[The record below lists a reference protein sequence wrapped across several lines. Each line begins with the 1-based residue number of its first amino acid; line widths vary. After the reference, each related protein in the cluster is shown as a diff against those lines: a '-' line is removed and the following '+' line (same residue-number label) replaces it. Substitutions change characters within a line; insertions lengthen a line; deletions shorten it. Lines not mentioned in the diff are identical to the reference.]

1 MSLDSWLQRHRRQ
14 RLDLVSGEIVSLNLV
29 DRPKPSIDEAPTS
42 TVADPAD
49 EQPIIHPPAGPWN
62 RKYLLLS
69 IALIPLVFSLLAP
82 NNTRDIAERFSH
94 TVGQLPP
101 RDQARILEGVL
112 KKNITLQDLIMRLP
126 DHRIEGAHLSRD
138 SWMHWLYA
146 MIAAGV
152 FFGALTLVFPA
163 SRATPRQLLRIGIFT
178 GTIGILLLICFQ
190 AAAAGTDGVWLK
202 GFGIVTAI
210 FYIVK
215 FIGYSYAAALDP
227 KNGFLLS
234 AMGFTF
240 GVGFCEEVAKMLP
253 LVRHFRYHATLD
265 WRGACLW
272 GLASGVGFGVS
283 EGISYASSYYNGV
296 QSASIY
302 AVRFIS
308 CVGLHAIWSGAA
320 AVTLFERQSSLQTHC
335 SSLEFIWRLLQIVA
349 IPMILHGLYDTLL
362 KKDMPAVALLAAVVS
377 FGWMVYQF
385 ERYHRKEHNPETD
398 SMVAAGA
405 V

>member
-1 MSLDSWLQRHRRQ
+1 
-14 RLDLVSGEIVSLNLV
+14 
-29 DRPKPSIDEAPTS
+29 
-42 TVADPAD
+42 
-49 EQPIIHPPAGPWN
+49 
-62 RKYLLLS
+62 
-69 IALIPLVFSLLAP
+69 
-82 NNTRDIAERFSH
+82 
-94 TVGQLPP
+94 
-101 RDQARILEGVL
+101 
-112 KKNITLQDLIMRLP
+112 
-126 DHRIEGAHLSRD
+126 
-138 SWMHWLYA
+138 
-146 MIAAGV
+146 
-152 FFGALTLVFPA
+152 
-163 SRATPRQLLRIGIFT
+163 
-178 GTIGILLLICFQ
+178 
-190 AAAAGTDGVWLK
+190 
-202 GFGIVTAI
+202 
-210 FYIVK
+210 
-215 FIGYSYAAALDP
+215 
-227 KNGFLLS
+227 
-234 AMGFTF
+234 
-240 GVGFCEEVAKMLP
+240 MLP

-296 QSASIY
+296 QSAPIY